1 MMQGLAFAAIRLFVI
16 SLVFSGNAAR
26 DAESLIFHF
35 CGDHSIMKLILLV
48 TLGVLALGY
57 LAVLVIA
64 VRRSRSISM
73 DYYAT
78 GNSQWRPTPLHSAI
92 GFVTNFFDT
101 LGIGNFAPTTAWY
114 RYAKLVPDELIPG
127 TMNVGHTLPVMLM
140 AFLYI
145 EIVEVESTTL
155 LCMIGSAIVGAWLG
169 AGVVSRLPKKR
180 IQLGMGGAL
189 IIAALLM
196 GAFQFDLK
204 PKGAQALG
212 LEWMQL
218 IPASLLIGML
228 GALMTIGVGLYAPC
242 MILVSL
248 MGMNP
253 LAAFPI
259 MMGSCAFLMPVA
271 STRFIISGRHQLQA
285 AIGLTLGGIPG
296 VLIAALLVK
305 SLPLYALKWLVVL
318 VVLLTAIQMLRSALA
333 PDPHIQAL
341 PESQSSSR

>member
-1 MMQGLAFAAIRLFVI
+1 M
-16 SLVFSGNAAR
+16 
-26 DAESLIFHF
+26 
-35 CGDHSIMKLILLV
+35 MKLVLLV
-48 TLGVLALGY
+48 SLGVLALGY
-57 LAVLVIA
+57 MAVLVMA
-64 VRRSRSISM
+64 VRRSRTNSQQ
-73 DYYAT
+73 AT
-78 GNSQWRPTPLHSAI
+78 GNWQWLPTELHMAI
-92 GFVTNFFDT
+92 GLVTNFFDT

-114 RYAKLVPDELIPG
+114 RNARLVPDELIPG

-155 LCMIGSAIVGAWLG
+155 LCMIGSAVVGAWLG
-169 AGVVSRLPKKR
+169 AGVVSRLPRNR

-189 IIAALLM
+189 IVAVVLM
-196 GAFQFDLK
+196 AAFQFDLK

-218 IPASLLIGML
+218 IPACLLIGML

-259 MMGSCAFLMPVA
+259 MMGACAFLMPVA
-271 STRFIISGRHQLQA
+271 STRFILSDKYQLQA
-285 AIGLTLGGIPG
+285 ALGLTLGGIPG

-305 SLPLYALKWLVVL
+305 SLPLYAVKWLVVI

-333 PDPHIQAL
+333 SDSQIQTLPERVKAL
-341 PESQSSSR
+341 PDRQ